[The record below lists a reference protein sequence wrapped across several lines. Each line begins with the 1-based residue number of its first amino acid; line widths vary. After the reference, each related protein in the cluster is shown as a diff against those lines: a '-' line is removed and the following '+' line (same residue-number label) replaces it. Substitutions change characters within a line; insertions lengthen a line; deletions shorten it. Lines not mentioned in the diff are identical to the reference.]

1 MFQSN
6 RRRGALAVE
15 RRAVVA
21 LEYALVGT
29 ACMFLAMGTLQIG
42 FCLYAKAALNYVG
55 GVAAR
60 QLQTGVARV
69 GTATEIQDFKTV
81 TLCATMGG
89 LLDCNAVTMTLF
101 PVPDYMPGSNSNPFD
116 SGRSK
121 SLMLL
126 KLTYAPPIPTWP
138 LQVGTGA
145 WPLLISASI
154 PFMNEY

>member
-1 MFQSN
+1 MVQSN
-6 RRRGALAVE
+6 HRLGALATD

-81 TLCATMGG
+81 TLCATVGG

-101 PVPDYMPGSNSNPFD
+101 PVPDYLPGTNSNPFD
-116 SGRSK
+116 SGQGHSVLITGFQERAADRS
-121 SLMLL
+121 
-126 KLTYAPPIPTWP
+126 
-138 LQVGTGA
+138 
-145 WPLLISASI
+145 
-154 PFMNEY
+154 